1 MQPTLYLVNHIVT
14 HNFKDSDVI
23 QKFGRLWQEPSH
35 LFAGGKAVY
44 GVYYN
49 YRSDYKGDYTCST
62 ATETVQEKADVLVPP
77 ETDYRIFRCTRET
90 VPQTWQQIRQLEEN
104 DGLPRAYQVDYEKHH
119 ADGSVEIHIGL
130 KAQ

>member
-44 GVYYN
+44 GIYHN

-77 ETDYRIFRCTRET
+77 ETDYRIFPCTRET
-90 VPQTWQQIRQLEEN
+90 VLQTWQQIWQLEEN
-104 DGLPRAYQVDYEKHH
+104 GGLSRAYQVDYEKYC